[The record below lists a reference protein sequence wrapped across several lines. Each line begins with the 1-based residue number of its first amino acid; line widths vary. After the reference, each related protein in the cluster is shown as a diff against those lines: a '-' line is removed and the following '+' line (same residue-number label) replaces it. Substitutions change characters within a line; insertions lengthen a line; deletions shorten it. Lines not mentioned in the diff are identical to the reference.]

1 MAVGRYVKFTARD
14 GQGEALVGKLL
25 AIAEGLREVAGC
37 ELYLIN
43 RSGTEPDTVWVTEM
57 WRSQEKLDASL
68 AQLQTDAGKAQL
80 AEVMALVDGS
90 ERIELEP
97 LGGVGPLT
105 GGTGATVVNL
115 RDVEDSA
122 PKFGY
127 GDRQE
132 VRFARQALGAVATG
146 VSLHRIRPGRRQ
158 GFGHRHHHAEEVYV
172 VLAGS
177 GRLRVDDEIHE
188 LKPLD
193 AVRIAPE
200 SKRAIE
206 GGPDGIE
213 VLTVGAHHA
222 GDGELLIEFWQQ
234 NGEG

>member
-1 MAVGRYVKFTARD
+1 MAVGRYVKFVARE
-14 GQGEALVGKLL
+14 GQGNALVAKLL
-25 AIAEGLREVAGC
+25 SVAEGLRDVAGC
-37 ELYLIN
+37 ELYMIN
-43 RSGTEPDTVWVTEM
+43 RAGAQPDTVWVTEL
-57 WRSQEKLDASL
+57 WRSQEALDASL
-68 AQLQTDAGKAQL
+68 SQLQTDAGKAQV
-80 AEVMALVDGS
+80 AEVMALVRGS

-115 RDVEDSA
+115 GEVEDSA

-132 VRFARQALGAVATG
+132 ARFARGALGAVATG
-146 VSLHRIRPGRRQ
+146 VSLHRVLPNRRQ

-172 VLAGS
+172 VISGS

-200 SKRAIE
+200 SKRALE

-213 VLTVGAHHA
+213 VLAVGAYHA
-222 GDGELLIEFWQQ
+222 GDVELLTDFWQAD
-234 NGEG
+234 GA